1 MNWIV
6 ILVIRVAL
14 SAVAGWFLWLIFFG
28 KQTKWLI
35 VPLGGLVLASA
46 YVSELVRRR
55 RQGP

>member
-1 MNWIV
+1 MNWLS
-6 ILVIRVAL
+6 ILILRVCL
-14 SAVAGWFLWLIFFG
+14 SAAAGWFLWWLFFG

-55 RQGP
+55 RRGP